1 VCYERGTK
9 KKSGLQRE
17 SKPWPAVLR
26 MDALTTEILGRL
38 VASYET
44 RPALTSSPGPSPRSK
59 WRSEKPLAK
68 AAKVA
73 PKVR

>member
-1 VCYERGTK
+1 MLDLEAMISAQRLMCLYKYIEEYE
-9 KKSGLQRE
+9 S
-17 SKPWPAVLR
+17 PWKN
-26 MDALTTEILGRL
+26 ALDFYL
-38 VASYET
+38 A
-44 RPALTSSPGPSPRSK
+44 PSPRSK